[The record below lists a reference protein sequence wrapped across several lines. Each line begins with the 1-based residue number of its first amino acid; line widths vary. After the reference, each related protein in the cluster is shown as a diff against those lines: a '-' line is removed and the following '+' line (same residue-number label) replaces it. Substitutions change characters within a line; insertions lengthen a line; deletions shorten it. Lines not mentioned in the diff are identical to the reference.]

1 MKNLEKKSGMIV
13 ALDWNSN
20 KWKDEATPTDI
31 KKCTFSYVKAT
42 KFSFTCINF
51 GHEVYQASS
60 KGMYRGLIPHLW
72 DSMPNQDES
81 RNVKIVFMKSKN
93 YNDKKTYIVGFYAY
107 PVFCFTQKMPSQI
120 LNYTGEFM
128 YNLEAKPTDI
138 HYLDNKINITDDK
151 EAKKYI
157 PNNKEYG
164 KMGYNYITKQNVEK
178 LLDKMTLLNPD
189 DKKLSKI
196 KLSLLK
202 SMMNS

>member
-20 KWKDEATPTDI
+20 KWKDEATPLDI

-60 KGMYRGLIPHLW
+60 NGMYRGLIPHLW
-72 DSMPNQDES
+72 DSMPNNDES
-81 RNVKIVFMKSKN
+81 RNVKVVFMKSKN
-93 YNDKKTYIVGFYAY
+93 YNDMKTYIVGFYAY
-107 PVFCFTQKMPSQI
+107 PVFCFTQKMPSPI
-120 LNYTGEFM
+120 LNYTNEFM
-128 YNLEAKPTDI
+128 YNLEAKPNDI
-138 HYLDNKINITDDK
+138 HYLENKINLTDDI

-157 PNNKEYG
+157 PNNKKFG

-178 LLDKMTLLNPD
+178 LLDKMTLLNPG

-196 KLSLLK
+196 KLSLLQ
-202 SMMNS
+202 SIL